1 MARMPL
7 ADYLEAL
14 LPSYESLI
22 EISMRLGEALLVLIA
37 GLAAVL
43 FVRSLSRRLTAARI
57 LDETSVSPFYR
68 LSRDLIVLITVM
80 ISFYIVTGSRF
91 IIILIAVLLAAI
103 LLATWD
109 LLMNM
114 AAYYAIIITRIVSR
128 DEYIIMPNGVR
139 GWVRD
144 IRPLFVIVETKY
156 GVYHVPNSMMLRLG
170 VLTKRERSYY
180 RLTVRVWGL
189 PSQQL
194 IDNVRDA
201 LDNVVNTLLPED
213 ERSAVMKRVIIDEI
227 SEDSATVRIIVGM
240 PHTEPK
246 PERLADFVERLSRRL
261 QEHGINH
268 SITLEEQ
275 EGYEQRWGA
284 TLG

>member
-80 ISFYIVTGSRF
+80 IAFYIVTGSRF

>member
-1 MARMPL
+1 MPL

>member
-1 MARMPL
+1 MSLTSDLQAI
-7 ADYLEAL
+7 

-22 EISMRLGEALLVLIA
+22 EISMRLAEAFLVVLA

-43 FVRSLSRRLTAARI
+43 FVRSLTRRLTAARI
-57 LDETSVSPFYR
+57 LDESSASPFYR
-68 LSRDLIVLITVM
+68 LSRDLIVLITIMVAL
-80 ISFYIVTGSRF
+80 YVVTGSRF

-144 IRPLFVIVETKY
+144 VRPLFVIVETKY
-156 GVYHVPNSMMLRLG
+156 GVYHVPNSTMLRLG

-194 IDNVRDA
+194 IDNVKDA
-201 LDNVVNTLLPED
+201 LDNVVNTLLPEE
-213 ERSAVMKRVIIDEI
+213 ERSVVMKRVIIDEI
-227 SEDSATVRIIVGM
+227 SEDSVTIRVIVGM
-240 PHTEPK
+240 PHTEPR